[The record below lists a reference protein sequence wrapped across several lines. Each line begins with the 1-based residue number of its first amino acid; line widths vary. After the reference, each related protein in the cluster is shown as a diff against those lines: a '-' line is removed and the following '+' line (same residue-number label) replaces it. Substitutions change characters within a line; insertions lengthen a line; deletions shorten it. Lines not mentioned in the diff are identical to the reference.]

1 MQRVCEILCNMKVV
15 VSRPIHH
22 CKYFGAIQIAPKYLP
37 FQEISNISMDLA
49 GLTLSLVTLVSP
61 KQIAKTFQQKPTWVL
76 YICIGVWLLAHL
88 TCDLSQAQNKILLKA
103 EEMHK
108 MAYISLKICSTS
120 VTFLSLRNLKAAPEE
135 AMQLLTQ
142 EADQELK

>member
-1 MQRVCEILCNMKVV
+1 
-15 VSRPIHH
+15 
-22 CKYFGAIQIAPKYLP
+22 
-37 FQEISNISMDLA
+37 MDLA

-76 YICIGVWLLAHL
+76 YICIGVWLLVQL
-88 TCDLSQAQNKILLKA
+88 KCGLSQAQNKILLKA

-108 MAYISLKICSTS
+108 MANISLKICSAS

-135 AMQLLTQ
+135 AIQLRRLIKSSNESSGPYLLGKFEFWNFQ
-142 EADQELK
+142 SFRFKKPSRCISKEICFIVKESKSLQDKK